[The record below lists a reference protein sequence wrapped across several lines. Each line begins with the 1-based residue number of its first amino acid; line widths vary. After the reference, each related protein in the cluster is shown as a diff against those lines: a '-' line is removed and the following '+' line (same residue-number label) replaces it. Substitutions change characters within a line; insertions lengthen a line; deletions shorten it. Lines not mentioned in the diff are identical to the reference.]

1 MLRTC
6 PKARGFVLI
15 DYLFATWLMSLLCFS
30 SWRPFL
36 SDYGGRVL
44 GRPGPTLKRSCVILP
59 LQVRRLPFWIPI
71 CGWKQ
76 SESFLNC
83 PRSRNGR
90 QPSMNGL
97 VGGFLPAWYA
107 MKKIRAL
114 WPLNVC
120 CSSFFSH
127 SSSAFAQGPAGDL
140 SRCHRS
146 SYPAGNCAGQRWILT
161 AALNII
167 FVMKHLLF
175 PSKGSSGDVLE
186 LWTRSPYQTIQYYA
200 APSPQSGR
208 ETLYIS
214 AQEGMK
220 PPGINPLT
228 GPHLRILDFHA
239 EKQESNQIAVS
250 CTFVLVKNG
259 ARRPFKEVYAYGLW

>member
-15 DYLFATWLMSLLCFS
+15 DYLFATWLMSLLCFFILEAFS
-30 SWRPFL
+30 LGLWWTRTWEARA
-36 SDYGGRVL
+36 YAQKVL
-44 GRPGPTLKRSCVILP
+44 RHFAATGQKAP
-59 LQVRRLPFWIPI
+59 LLDPYLWVETERIVPEL
-71 CGWKQ
+71 
-76 SESFLNC
+76 

-175 PSKGSSGDVLE
+175 PSKKGAPAMCWSYGPVPRIKRSS
-186 LWTRSPYQTIQYYA
+186 T
-200 APSPQSGR
+200 
-208 ETLYIS
+208 
-214 AQEGMK
+214 M
-220 PPGINPLT
+220 
-228 GPHLRILDFHA
+228 
-239 EKQESNQIAVS
+239 
-250 CTFVLVKNG
+250 
-259 ARRPFKEVYAYGLW
+259 RRPRPNLEGKPFTSAPRKE

>member
-15 DYLFATWLMSLLCFS
+15 DYLFATWLMSLLCFFILEAFS
-30 SWRPFL
+30 LGLWWTRTWEARA
-36 SDYGGRVL
+36 YAQKVL
-44 GRPGPTLKRSCVILP
+44 RHFAATGQKAP
-59 LQVRRLPFWIPI
+59 LLDPYLWVETERIVPEL
-71 CGWKQ
+71 
-76 SESFLNC
+76 

-175 PSKGSSGDVLE
+175 PSKRELRRCAGAMDPFPVSNDPVLCGA
-186 LWTRSPYQTIQYYA
+186 L
-200 APSPQSGR
+200 APIWKG
-208 ETLYIS
+208 
-214 AQEGMK
+214 
-220 PPGINPLT
+220 NPLHQRP
-228 GPHLRILDFHA
+228 GRNEAAWHQSAH
-239 EKQESNQIAVS
+239 
-250 CTFVLVKNG
+250 G
-259 ARRPFKEVYAYGLW
+259 ASFTDP

>member
-1 MLRTC
+1 
-6 PKARGFVLI
+6 
-15 DYLFATWLMSLLCFS
+15 
-30 SWRPFL
+30 
-36 SDYGGRVL
+36 
-44 GRPGPTLKRSCVILP
+44 
-59 LQVRRLPFWIPI
+59 
-71 CGWKQ
+71 
-76 SESFLNC
+76 
-83 PRSRNGR
+83 
-90 QPSMNGL
+90 MNGL

-107 MKKIRAL
+107 MKKDKGFVAFECMLFVLLFALLIRAGGRFVAL
-114 WPLNVC
+114 
-120 CSSFFSH
+120 SSKLL
-127 SSSAFAQGPAGDL
+127 SSWELRRAAVDL
-140 SRCHRS
+140 DCRFEHYFR
-146 SYPAGNCAGQRWILT
+146 YE
-161 AALNII
+161 ALAVSI
-167 FVMKHLLF
+167 K
-175 PSKGSSGDVLE
+175 KGSSGDVLE

>member
-15 DYLFATWLMSLLCFS
+15 DYLFATWLMSLLCFFILEAFS
-30 SWRPFL
+30 
-36 SDYGGRVL
+36 L
-44 GRPGPTLKRSCVILP
+44 GLWWTRTWEPGPTLKRSCVILP

-175 PSKGSSGDVLE
+175 PSK
-186 LWTRSPYQTIQYYA
+186 
-200 APSPQSGR
+200 
-208 ETLYIS
+208 
-214 AQEGMK
+214 K
-220 PPGINPLT
+220 
-228 GPHLRILDFHA
+228 
-239 EKQESNQIAVS
+239 
-250 CTFVLVKNG
+250 G
-259 ARRPFKEVYAYGLW
+259 ARRCAGAMDPFPVSNDPVLCGALAPIWKGNPLHQRPGRNEAAWHQSAHGASFTDP

>member
-15 DYLFATWLMSLLCFS
+15 DYLFATWLMSLLCFFILEAFS
-30 SWRPFL
+30 LGLWWTRTWEARAYAQKVLRHFAATGQKAPLLDPYLWVETERIVPELPQIKERQAAIYERP
-36 SDYGGRVL
+36 
-44 GRPGPTLKRSCVILP
+44 C
-59 LQVRRLPFWIPI
+59 RRLLARVVRY
-71 CGWKQ
+71 
-76 SESFLNC
+76 E
-83 PRSRNGR
+83 
-90 QPSMNGL
+90 
-97 VGGFLPAWYA
+97 
-107 MKKIRAL
+107 KKIRAL

-175 PSKGSSGDVLE
+175 PSKKGAPAMCWSYGPVPRIKRSS
-186 LWTRSPYQTIQYYA
+186 T
-200 APSPQSGR
+200 
-208 ETLYIS
+208 
-214 AQEGMK
+214 M
-220 PPGINPLT
+220 
-228 GPHLRILDFHA
+228 
-239 EKQESNQIAVS
+239 
-250 CTFVLVKNG
+250 
-259 ARRPFKEVYAYGLW
+259 RRPRPNLEGKPFTSAPRKE

>member
-1 MLRTC
+1 
-6 PKARGFVLI
+6 
-15 DYLFATWLMSLLCFS
+15 
-30 SWRPFL
+30 
-36 SDYGGRVL
+36 
-44 GRPGPTLKRSCVILP
+44 
-59 LQVRRLPFWIPI
+59 
-71 CGWKQ
+71 
-76 SESFLNC
+76 
-83 PRSRNGR
+83 
-90 QPSMNGL
+90 MNGL

-107 MKKIRAL
+107 MKKDKGF
-114 WPLNVC
+114 V
-120 CSSFFSH
+120 
-127 SSSAFAQGPAGDL
+127 AFECML
-140 SRCHRS
+140 
-146 SYPAGNCAGQRWILT
+146 
-161 AALNII
+161 
-167 FVMKHLLF
+167 FVLLF
-175 PSKGSSGDVLE
+175 ALLISLCARAGGRFVALSSKLLSSWE
-186 LWTRSPYQTIQYYA
+186 LRRAAVDLDCRFEHYFRYEALAVSIIQYYA